1 MELDFCLLKE
11 REELIK
17 LSDIETD
24 WIRDFKVSILED
36 IFNDYSD
43 IVKFIQSLINELIP
57 IWIEDN
63 CEDEELYLEYKR
75 RFEEL
80 DLNLL
85 NMAYKKQLRI
95 EELEEED
102 ELSGI
107 LEFEYTLL
115 TDYMV
120 RCNSYEIKEGGDIN
134 FWDSDVNDS
143 FSIEVRT
150 FNISI
155 DEAKEIIDKYGLP
168 YINR

>member
-63 CEDEELYLEYKR
+63 CEDEDLYLEYKR

-155 DEAKEIIDKYGLP
+155 DEAKEIIDKYGLS

>member
-120 RCNSYEIKEGGDIN
+120 RCNSY
-134 FWDSDVNDS
+134 
-143 FSIEVRT
+143 
-150 FNISI
+150 
-155 DEAKEIIDKYGLP
+155 
-168 YINR
+168 

>member
-95 EELEEED
+95 EELEED

>member
-155 DEAKEIIDKYGLP
+155 DEAKLP
-168 YINR
+168 LVQDQGSQKG